1 MHEYYCIGFKSLL
14 DYKNLFSPD
23 DHEQNDNT
31 KKNSITKKMKKY
43 TALFLV
49 SIENLKNLEYHT
61 SQKKYQFFLIFAVHV
76 KVNNNTKKKENQFRY

>member
-31 KKNSITKKMKKY
+31 KKNEKDEKIYCVISGKY
-43 TALFLV
+43 RKSEEPRISYLLEKILV
-49 SIENLKNLEYHT
+49 LSHICSTCKSE
-61 SQKKYQFFLIFAVHV
+61 
-76 KVNNNTKKKENQFRY
+76 